1 MPKQNNNV
9 ELILINVY
17 LILLEW
23 VKNHMSQKLLKLLD
37 SDAVCLKMDARDAA
51 DVIENLGIRLFID
64 GYVKDTF
71 VDAAIAREKKLPTG
85 LPLGGEINA
94 AIPHTDVI
102 HVLKPGVALATLK
115 RPVVFKNMIQPD
127 EDVSVR
133 LVFLL
138 SLEQPKSQIE
148 MLQEIAGVL
157 QRPETVEKLIT
168 ANSFEEVQAAL
179 A

>member
-1 MPKQNNNV
+1 
-9 ELILINVY
+9 
-17 LILLEW
+17 
-23 VKNHMSQKLLKLLD
+23 MSNKLLQLLD
-37 SDAVCLKMDARDAA
+37 RDAVCLKMDARDAT

-71 VDAAIAREKKLPTG
+71 VDAALSREQKLPTG
-85 LPLGGEINA
+85 LPLGGDVNA
-94 AIPHTDVI
+94 AIPHTDVV
-102 HVLKPGVALATLK
+102 HVIKPGVALATLK

-127 EDVSVR
+127 EEVKVR

-157 QRPETVEKLIT
+157 QKPETVDKLISAAT
-168 ANSFEEVQAAL
+168 FEDVQAAL

>member
-1 MPKQNNNV
+1 
-9 ELILINVY
+9 
-17 LILLEW
+17 
-23 VKNHMSQKLLKLLD
+23 MSNKLLQLLD
-37 SDAVCLKMDARDAA
+37 RDAVCLKMDARDAT

-71 VDAAIAREKKLPTG
+71 VDAALSREQKLPTG
-85 LPLGGEINA
+85 LPLGGEVNA
-94 AIPHTDVI
+94 AIPHTDVV

-127 EDVSVR
+127 EEVKVR

-157 QRPETVEKLIT
+157 QKPETVDKLISAAT
-168 ANSFEEVQAAL
+168 FEDVQAAL

>member
-1 MPKQNNNV
+1 MSKM
-9 ELILINVY
+9 
-17 LILLEW
+17 LL
-23 VKNHMSQKLLKLLD
+23 QLLD
-37 SDAVCLKMDARDAA
+37 TDAVCLKMNAKDAA

-71 VDAAIAREKKLPTG
+71 VDAALAREKKLPTG
-85 LPLGGEINA
+85 LPLGGEVNA

-115 RPVVFKNMIQPD
+115 KPVVFKNMIEPE
-127 EDVSVR
+127 EDVNVR

-138 SLEQPKSQIE
+138 SLEKPKSQIE

-157 QRPETVEKLIT
+157 QKPETVEKLIA
-168 ANSFEEVQAAL
+168 ANTIEEVQAAL

>member
-1 MPKQNNNV
+1 
-9 ELILINVY
+9 
-17 LILLEW
+17 
-23 VKNHMSQKLLKLLD
+23 MSNKLLQLLD
-37 SDAVCLKMDARDAA
+37 RDAVCLKLDARDAA
-51 DVIENLGIRLFID
+51 DVIENLGIRLYID

-71 VDAAIAREKKLPTG
+71 VDAAMAREQKLPTG
-85 LPLGGEINA
+85 LPLGGEVNA

-127 EDVSVR
+127 EDVNVR

-138 SLEQPKSQIE
+138 SLEHPKSQIE

-157 QRPETVEKLIT
+157 QRPETVEKLIAAQT
-168 ANSFEEVQAAL
+168 LEDVQSAL

>member
-1 MPKQNNNV
+1 MSKM
-9 ELILINVY
+9 
-17 LILLEW
+17 LL
-23 VKNHMSQKLLKLLD
+23 QLLD
-37 SDAVCLKMDARDAA
+37 TDAVCLKMNARDAA

-71 VDAAIAREKKLPTG
+71 VDAALAREKKLPTG
-85 LPLGGEINA
+85 LPLGGEVNA

-115 RPVVFKNMIQPD
+115 KPVIFKNMIEPE
-127 EDVSVR
+127 EDVNVR

-138 SLEQPKSQIE
+138 SLEKPKSQIE

-157 QRPETVEKLIT
+157 QKPETVEKLIA
-168 ANSFEEVQAAL
+168 ANTIEEVQAAL

>member
-1 MPKQNNNV
+1 
-9 ELILINVY
+9 
-17 LILLEW
+17 
-23 VKNHMSQKLLKLLD
+23 MSNKLLQLLD
-37 SDAVCLKMDARDAA
+37 RDAVCLKMDARDST

-71 VDAAIAREKKLPTG
+71 VDAALSREQKLPTG
-85 LPLGGEINA
+85 LPLGGEVNA
-94 AIPHTDVI
+94 AIPHTDVV

-127 EDVSVR
+127 EEVKVR

-157 QRPETVEKLIT
+157 QKPETVDKLISAAT
-168 ANSFEEVQAAL
+168 FEDVQAAL

>member
-1 MPKQNNNV
+1 M
-9 ELILINVY
+9 
-17 LILLEW
+17 
-23 VKNHMSQKLLKLLD
+23 KLLD
-37 SDAVCLKMDARDAA
+37 PDAICINMDARNAE

-71 VDAAIAREKKLPTG
+71 VDAALAREQKLPTG

-102 HVLKPGVALATLK
+102 HVLKPGVAMATLK
-115 RPVVFKNMIQPD
+115 RPVVFKNMVQPE
-127 EDVSVR
+127 EDVSVK

-138 SLEQPKSQIE
+138 SLEHPHSQIE

-157 QRPETVEKLIT
+157 QKPETVEKLMA
-168 ANSFEEVQAAL
+168 ANSFEDIQAAL
-179 A
+179 S